1 MARERARGKKG
12 RSEDTGK
19 AKGGSNSRQGG
30 DGAGAA
36 ARKRSKSTS
45 KNGAG
50 RAVKARPVYAND
62 YGLMTAFH
70 HMQRASVVMSLME
83 EGTGEDLRDLL
94 KQGVKLYRKAVE
106 DDAKNKFVLQAIGF
120 LATAIGQILL
130 DPNFTIRDPS
140 LSIHDVGDLFG
151 STLASIMTVIGAVRL
166 RWSRIGAYVWFRRS
180 QLVSI
185 FIIQVFAF
193 YTEQLGALAWLALDV
208 LFLVVLDY
216 MIREEQGAGEVAP
229 ARQPEPAQATAQAA
243 TSG

>member
-45 KNGAG
+45 KKGAG

-106 DDAKNKFVLQAIGF
+106 DNAKNKFVLQAIGI
-120 LATAIGQILL
+120 LRATEH
-130 DPNFTIRDPS
+130 
-140 LSIHDVGDLFG
+140 LSMAGLYAARAKYKQKETSPTPEWLTKVVAETDHRLEQLERKERGKGPDLFPVTMELVRRAEG
-151 STLASIMTVIGAVRL
+151 SDHDAHLA
-166 RWSRIGAYVWFRRS
+166 F
-180 QLVSI
+180 
-185 FIIQVFAF
+185 
-193 YTEQLGALAWLALDV
+193 
-208 LFLVVLDY
+208 
-216 MIREEQGAGEVAP
+216 EVAM
-229 ARQPEPAQATAQAA
+229 AA
-243 TSG
+243 DALCFALERGL